1 MTLYRPRRTL
11 RKKLFVSFGGGRGG
25 ARFIV
30 FPRRIPPKLIAA
42 IAAFVIVVAG
52 AWYLLA
58 ISDLFLLR
66 TVKVSGLEH
75 IPEAQV
81 QDAAHMFL
89 AKKRFLV
96 LPQNFLFADIKA
108 LSQMLSKDFPRIASA
123 RITRTFRPFALLISI
138 EERTLFAFWCQGK
151 NSNSVPGN
159 LFTYSI
165 GQCFILDKS
174 GIVFDGAP
182 PSQGAL
188 VLTLVEF
195 RDQTPHLGD
204 LLVDAG
210 VLGKLEQL
218 RQDVKREAN
227 VNMVR
232 MVLVNTRELRGET
245 AEGWVMLFDPSGDL
259 DQQIQALR
267 ETLVLKLT
275 PDKRKGLS
283 YIDVRTPGRVFY
295 K

>member
-1 MTLYRPRRTL
+1 MTLYRPKRTL
-11 RKKLFVSFGGGRGG
+11 RKKLSASFGGGRGG
-25 ARFIV
+25 ARLIF
-30 FPRRIPPKLIAA
+30 FPRRVPPKLIAA
-42 IAAFVIVVAG
+42 MAAFVIIVAG
-52 AWYLLA
+52 AWYLLVA
-58 ISDLFLLR
+58 SDLFSLR
-66 TVKVSGLEH
+66 SVKVSGLEH
-75 IPEAQV
+75 ISEAQA

-89 AKKRFLV
+89 AQKRFLV
-96 LPQNFLFADIKA
+96 LPQNFLFADTKG
-108 LSQMLSKDFPRIASA
+108 LSQMFSKDFPRIASA
-123 RITRTFRPFALLISI
+123 RVTRTFRPFALVISI
-138 EERTLFAFWCQGK
+138 EERNLFAFWCQGK
-151 NSNSVPGN
+151 NSDAVPGN
-159 LFTYSI
+159 FLTYSI
-165 GQCFILDKS
+165 GQCFILDKN

-195 RDQTPHLGD
+195 RDQIPHLGD

-232 MVLVNTRELRGET
+232 MVLVSVRELRGET
-245 AEGWVMLFDPSGDL
+245 AEGWVMLFDPSVDL

-267 ETLVLKLT
+267 ETLVQKLT